1 MADRIKGITIEIG
14 GDTTKL
20 SDSLKDVNKSIKS
33 TQSELKDVNQLL
45 KLDPSNIDLLVQKQG
60 LLEKATADTK
70 EKLDKLNEAMSQMK
84 ASGVDET
91 SEEYRALER
100 EIVATEQEMK
110 KLGDEAL
117 DTDKKIIKV
126 ASNTEKLANSTE
138 KMAKATSGFSKAAS
152 GVLVAMG
159 GLAVKTAQEADELN
173 TMAKQTGLTTESLQK
188 MKYASDLIDVN
199 VDDITGALKKMKSQ
213 FASGGAKFDAIGVS
227 IKDANGQLRN
237 TEDIFYDTIQA
248 LGKIENETERDTV
261 AMKIFGKSADSLAGL
276 LDDGGEAFK
285 KLGQE
290 AEKNGSIISDE
301 QLQKANELNDTL
313 DKMKQQLGT
322 AFAQL
327 GVSSGEALA
336 PVLEALLPVIQSIA
350 EFIKGLSPET
360 IKMIALI
367 LSVVGALSPLLS
379 LISTIAKVIPII
391 SVALTA
397 LSGPIGIIILAI
409 GALIAIGV
417 ALYENW
423 DTIVA
428 KVTELGSAMKEKW
441 NSIKET
447 ISGVWDGLKSKASD
461 LWANIKGKFSDG
473 WTNIKNLSKQKLEF
487 PKIKLP
493 HFSITGSFSL
503 SPPSIPHIGVKWYKK
518 AYDDAYL
525 LNSPT
530 IFGAQGGQLLGG
542 GEGNGSEAVV
552 GTDKLMSMMSD
563 VVANQSANVTV
574 VLEGDAQEVFRLVRT
589 ENSKFYKSNGYNPL
603 MV

>member
-70 EKLDKLNEAMSQMK
+70 EKLDKLNDAMAQMK
-84 ASGVDET
+84 ASGIDET
-91 SEEYRALER
+91 SEDYRALER
-100 EIVATEQEMK
+100 EIIATEQEMQ

-117 DTDKKIIKV
+117 ETDKKIVKV
-126 ASNTEKLANSTE
+126 ASNSEKLAESTD
-138 KMAKATSGFSKAAS
+138 KMAKATSGLSKAA
-152 GVLVAMG
+152 GGALVAMG

-173 TMAKQTGLTTESLQK
+173 TMAKQTGLSTESLQK

-199 VDDITGALKKMKSQ
+199 VEDITGSLKKMKSQ
-213 FASGGAKFDAIGVS
+213 LSSNEEKFDAIGVS
-227 IKDANGQLRN
+227 VKDANGQLRN
-237 TEDIFYDTIQA
+237 TEDIFYDTVRA
-248 LGKIENETERDTV
+248 LGSIENETERDTV
-261 AMKIFGKSADSLAGL
+261 AMQIFGKSADSLAGL
-276 LDDGGEAFK
+276 LDDGGEAFRQ
-285 KLGQE
+285 LGLE

-301 QLQKANELNDTL
+301 ELQKANELNDTL

-327 GVSSGEALA
+327 GVSIADALA
-336 PVLEALLPVIQSIA
+336 PVLESLLPVVQSIA

-360 IKMIALI
+360 IKIIAII
-367 LSVVGALSPLLS
+367 LTMVAALSPLLT
-379 LISTIAKVIPII
+379 LISTIARFIPI
-391 SVALTA
+391 LTTSLTV

-409 GALIAIGV
+409 GALIAVGV
-417 ALYENW
+417 LLYQNW
-423 DTIVA
+423 ETIVA

-447 ISGVWDGLKSKASD
+447 VSGVWDSLKTKASD
-461 LWANIKGKFSDG
+461 TWN
-473 WTNIKNLSKQKLEF
+473 NIKNIFSVGWQSIKNLFSQKLEF

-493 HFSITGSFSL
+493 HFSINGSFSL
-503 SPPSIPHIGVKWYKK
+503 NPPSIPKIGVKWYKK

-542 GEGNGSEAVV
+542 GDGNGSETVV
-552 GTDKLMSMMSD
+552 GTDKLMSMMSE
-563 VVANQSANVTV
+563 VVGNQSANVTV
-574 VLEGDAQEVFRLVRT
+574 VLEGDAQGVFRLVRT